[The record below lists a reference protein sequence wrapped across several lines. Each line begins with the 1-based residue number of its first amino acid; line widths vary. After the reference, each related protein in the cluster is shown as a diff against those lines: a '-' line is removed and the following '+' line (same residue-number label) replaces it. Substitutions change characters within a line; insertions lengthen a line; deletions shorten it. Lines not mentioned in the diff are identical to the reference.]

1 MNTEVSCHALPQDL
15 PNPRMEPASLASPAS
30 VGVFFTPNAT
40 GEVRVLKKKKKSP
53 LSVGELLSI
62 RWLMDTWRDT
72 EHPPS
77 VEMMVQHASPVKRM
91 LPSEAC
97 VSPKASIIK
106 SPFMT
111 AGIHLMAF
119 HALV

>member
-15 PNPRMEPASLASPAS
+15 PNPRMEPASLASPAL
-30 VGVFFTPNAT
+30 VGVFFTTNAT
-40 GEVRVLKKKKKSP
+40 GEVQVKKKKKSP
-53 LSVGELLSI
+53 LSVGGLLSI
-62 RWLMDTWRDT
+62 RWLRDIWRDA

-77 VEMMVQHASPVKRM
+77 VETMVQHASPVKRM

-97 VSPKASIIK
+97 VSPKPSITK